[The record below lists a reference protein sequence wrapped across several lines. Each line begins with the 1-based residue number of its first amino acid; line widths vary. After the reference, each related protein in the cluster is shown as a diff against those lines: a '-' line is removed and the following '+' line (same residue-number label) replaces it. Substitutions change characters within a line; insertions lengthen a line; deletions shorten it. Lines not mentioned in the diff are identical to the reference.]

1 MVTEVSAMF
10 VDTMHFLTPSGGKS
24 NTCKNTIQSEEY
36 IDEPSKYLHLK
47 ESPLLVIIT
56 VPWRQILTHY
66 IFIQIWYWQKKQKV
80 FFFFISH
87 DHLNLIIVNL
97 LNENQIKLY
106 NWREPTV
113 TDSKW
118 YNAIMIQT

>member
-1 MVTEVSAMF
+1 MA
-10 VDTMHFLTPSGGKS
+10 
-24 NTCKNTIQSEEY
+24 
-36 IDEPSKYLHLK
+36 LK
-47 ESPLLVIIT
+47 
-56 VPWRQILTHY
+56 
-66 IFIQIWYWQKKQKV
+66 KKQKV

-106 NWREPTV
+106 NWRKPTV